1 MFAPFVSVNAT
12 VESLSG
18 AFPPRCPPDCTNSC
32 QYSHNSATLAAIT
45 GSELS

>member
-18 AFPPRCPPDCTNSC
+18 AFPPPL
-32 QYSHNSATLAAIT
+32 SAGLY
-45 GSELS
+45 EFVPVLS